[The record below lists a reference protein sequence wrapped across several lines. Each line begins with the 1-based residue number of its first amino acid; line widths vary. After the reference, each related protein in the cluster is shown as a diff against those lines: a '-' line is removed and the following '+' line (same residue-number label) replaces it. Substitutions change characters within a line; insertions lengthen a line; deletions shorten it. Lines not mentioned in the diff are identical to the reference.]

1 MKNILLVTTTSGRL
15 FVSSE
20 AHIAKL
26 VAELPTFDETLESV
40 TEVEPGS
47 EIVIGHQ
54 LKTFGGYETAEI
66 DRTEEFM

>member
-1 MKNILLVTTTSGRL
+1 MKNILVVTTTSGRIFL
-15 FVSSE
+15 STE

-26 VAELPTFDETLESV
+26 VAELPTFHETLESV

-47 EIVIGHQ
+47 EIILGHW
-54 LKTFGGYETAEI
+54 LKTYGARGFAEI